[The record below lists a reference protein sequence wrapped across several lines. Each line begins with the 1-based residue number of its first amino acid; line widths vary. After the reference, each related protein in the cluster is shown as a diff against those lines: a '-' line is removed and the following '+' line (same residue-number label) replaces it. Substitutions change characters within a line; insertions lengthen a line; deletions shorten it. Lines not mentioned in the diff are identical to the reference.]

1 MDGGSTRLNTAI
13 ISKVSTLMRSWR
25 GNLKCKAFMLKSNKI
40 QVALS
45 HNNCKTI
52 INSFNWLLVTQWKE
66 IEELMQQI
74 YSAACKVEA
83 SYELPDL
90 STALRQIQSQ
100 YDSIAAKNLEVRCH
114 FLVINIIHSAFVTK
128 TCQVSHLK
136 IAVIHFFRT
145 WIRGTD
151 QSFRTWATPPPN
163 MLKACGV

>member
-1 MDGGSTRLNTAI
+1 
-13 ISKVSTLMRSWR
+13 
-25 GNLKCKAFMLKSNKI
+25 
-40 QVALS
+40 
-45 HNNCKTI
+45 
-52 INSFNWLLVTQWKE
+52 
-66 IEELMQQI
+66 MQQI

-114 FLVINIIHSAFVTK
+114 FLVIKIIHSAFVTK

-136 IAVIHFFRT
+136 VAVIHFFRT

-151 QSFRTWATPPPN
+151 QSFRT
-163 MLKACGV
+163 